1 METAP
6 VSSTSTLTPQLQPAG
21 HHEHQSFWLWV
32 MCLTGVDYFS
42 TLGYQPS
49 IAFEAAGIVAP
60 VATIVLVLVTLL
72 GALPVYAHV
81 CSKSTEGQG
90 SIAMLERLMRGWTGK
105 VVVLSLLGFAA
116 TDFVITKTLS
126 AADAVEHLMHNP
138 IWKEYTPG
146 FMREWSVDR
155 QRVALTMVMLIVL
168 GASFLR
174 GMKEVVGLA
183 VVIVA
188 IYLGLNAIVIGSG
201 VVYLVGH
208 PDRFAEWIS
217 HLQAGS
223 SHWHI
228 PEGHLPAMG
237 DGWGAVAV
245 ISILIFPKLALGLS
259 GFETGVAV
267 MPLIKSEGDTP
278 TDHSGRI
285 RNTKKLLITAA
296 VIMSICL
303 LGSSLVT
310 ATLIHPAEMG
320 HGGPAEHRALAFI
333 AHGQSEY
340 LINPMF
346 GDVFGTIFDIA
357 TFVILAFA
365 GASAMTGLLSLV
377 PRYLPR
383 YGMAPEWARV
393 THWLVIAFTVV
404 NLLVTW
410 IFNADV
416 SAQGGAYATGV
427 LVLMS
432 SACVATIIDVFRERA
447 GKFILFRIP
456 WRYLAIGVVFLYT
469 TGANMLERPDGIKIA
484 ACFIVAVLILSFASR
499 LSRSTEMRFDGFAF
513 VDGTS
518 KFLWDSL
525 KHLEFPVLVPHRPGR
540 RGLSE
545 KEQQIRVLHRLPPE
559 VPVVFVEAELGDP
572 SDFGHV
578 PLLEVI
584 ETEGKFIIR
593 ITRCVSIAHAV
604 AAAALELSAF
614 GKPPEIHFGWSDESP
629 LAASFSFLLFGEG
642 NVPWMVRALINK
654 EQPDPERQPRVVIG

>member
-6 VSSTSTLTPQLQPAG
+6 VSSTSTLTPQLKPQS
-21 HHEHQSFWLWV
+21 HEHQSFWLWV

-60 VATIVLVLVTLL
+60 VATVVLVLVTLF
-72 GALPVYAHV
+72 GALPVYSHV

-146 FMREWSVDR
+146 FMRNWSVDG

-183 VVIVA
+183 VVIVGV
-188 IYLGLNAIVIGSG
+188 YLGLNAIVIGSG
-201 VVYLVGH
+201 IVYLIGH
-208 PDRFAEWIS
+208 PDRFDEWIK

-223 SHWHI
+223 SEWHI
-228 PEGHLPAMG
+228 TEGEFPTMG
-237 DGWGAVAV
+237 DGWGSVAL

-267 MPLIKSEGDTP
+267 MPLIKSDGDTP
-278 TDHSGRI
+278 TDHTGRI
-285 RNTKKLLITAA
+285 RNTKKLLMTAA

-310 ATLIHPAEMG
+310 ATLIDPAEMG
-320 HGGPAEHRALAFI
+320 HGGPAEHRALAFL
-333 AHGQSEY
+333 AHGQSHHH
-340 LINPMF
+340 INPMF
-346 GDVFGTIFDIA
+346 GDVFGTIFDIS

-393 THWLVIAFTVV
+393 THWLVIAFTVI

-432 SACVATIIDVFRERA
+432 SACVATIIDVYRERA

-456 WRYLAIGVVFLYT
+456 WRYLAIGVVFFYT

-545 KEQQIRVLHRLPPE
+545 KEQQIRVQHRLPPE

-629 LAASFSFLLFGEG
+629 LAASFGFLLFGEG